1 MIPYET
7 GVGRCD
13 VPSEANPGP
22 RLAPR
27 RGRTYREGVTQ
38 GSRTRR
44 TDPVQVVTTA
54 RPSLSDDVDSR
65 TRRYLVMM
73 GIRTVCFV
81 LAVALDGWLRWVFA
95 VGAVVLPYLA
105 VVVAN
110 AGRRPRRD
118 SLLPVTTPPRRAL
131 PPADPGAHP
140 APHHDTE

>member
-1 MIPYET
+1 MIPYRT
-7 GVGRCD
+7 AVGRSD
-13 VPSEANPGP
+13 VPTEAGPGP

-27 RGRTYREGVTQ
+27 SRRTYREGVNQ

-54 RPSLSDDVDSR
+54 RPSLTEDVDSR

-81 LAVALDGWLRWVFA
+81 LAVAVDGWLRWVFA

-118 SLLPVTTPPRRAL
+118 SLLPVTAPPRRAL
-131 PPADPGAHP
+131 PPAAADPPPGP
-140 APHHDTE
+140 RHDTE

>member
-1 MIPYET
+1 
-7 GVGRCD
+7 V
-13 VPSEANPGP
+13 N
-22 RLAPR
+22 
-27 RGRTYREGVTQ
+27 Q

-54 RPSLSDDVDSR
+54 RPSLTDDVSSR

-81 LAVALDGWLRWVFA
+81 LAVVVDGWLRWVFA

-110 AGRRPRRD
+110 AGRRPQRGVLR
-118 SLLPVTTPPRRAL
+118 SVTTPTRQAL
-131 PPADPGAHP
+131 PAAEPGSPP
-140 APHHDTE
+140 APRDDPA